1 MIITKEDQLFL
12 VKIFKEYLPKDFD
25 VFDKES
31 IAQLFKDVFMK
42 LKKKYQLSGLC
53 DVDFYINSDY
63 GMIMEIEQIY
73 AYSEELDVNV
83 HFYLDCV
90 FLSEIEMDDIKDYQD
105 VYYYDGKFYG
115 IYQGLKDSNVI
126 YKDCFLLMEKGIKIC

>member
-25 VFDKES
+25 VFDKEG

-42 LKKKYQLSGLC
+42 LKKKYQLNGLC
-53 DVDFYINSDY
+53 EVDVYVNSDY

-115 IYQGLKDSNVI
+115 IYQGLKDSSVI